1 MPFALIMLGFVF
13 YLAMTSGLGLYAK
26 FATVDNVAA
35 H

>member
-13 YLAMTSGLGLYAK
+13 YLAMTGGLGLYAK
-26 FATVDNVAA
+26 LATVDNVAV